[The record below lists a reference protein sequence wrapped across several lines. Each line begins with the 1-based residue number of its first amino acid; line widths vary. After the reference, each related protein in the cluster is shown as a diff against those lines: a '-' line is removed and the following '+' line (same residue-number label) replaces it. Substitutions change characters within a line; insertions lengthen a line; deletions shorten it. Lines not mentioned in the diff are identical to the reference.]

1 MEMYLEL
8 WVWLGAL
15 LLFVVIELFTVGLTT
30 IWFAGGSL
38 VATIMALLHA
48 PLWSQ
53 IVAFLI
59 VSIVLLVFT
68 RPILVKK
75 LKLGTAKT
83 NIDSLIGQRAQV
95 IVTIDNKKEVGYAV
109 LNGQEWTARSS
120 DDDVVIAEDEYVEV
134 VAISGVKLIVK
145 PSN

>member
-83 NIDSLIGQRAQV
+83 NIDSLIGQRARV

-145 PSN
+145 TSN

>member
-1 MEMYLEL
+1 M
-8 WVWLGAL
+8 
-15 LLFVVIELFTVGLTT
+15 
-30 IWFAGGSL
+30 
-38 VATIMALLHA
+38 ATIMALLHA

-53 IVAFLI
+53 IVAILI

-83 NIDSLIGQRAQV
+83 NIDSLIGQRARV